1 MLLNSTYR
9 FRQLIPNFLASFAL
23 FFLCCC
29 AIIPAVLPGQTLR
42 APSGTGANII
52 QVKTAVNT
60 DSSFCGAT
68 FFKRLFIEGQSTA
81 GYKLVPASNGNFFIA
96 ASVGLVTVIA
106 LADKNMEVIWA
117 TSMDLGPGSPEAILD
132 MRMDSDGLLIGVGN
146 TSNSIIECFAFKVNA
161 NGLLIWR
168 SRLNNPGNSYFTRIL
183 EKNSGG
189 NYLLFGQTDLVGTGN
204 DTGCDAL
211 LMELNRNTGQLL
223 WDKHY
228 DLGSCEI
235 VNDVFIENN
244 QIYTCGRYNLVNG
257 GQSRFRQAMTLFDT
271 DGNVQ
276 WSRHYLRD
284 NQDARLYFNSLVH
297 ENDNLVAFGHGD
309 DGGVSLTATTLQ
321 LVKTDLAGVA
331 DWAKEYDIVGGN
343 EERALKLH
351 SLPDG
356 YLLFGTVARQTT
368 ASREIF
374 LLKTDKQGNLLWGK
388 SYGATGEDR
397 FSDAILLSDTIY
409 LIGSRQNA
417 QIFDILIGKLDLNG
431 NVDGQCDFVKDLD
444 VTVSDYST
452 PIDYEHTLTELD
464 IAHNYVTTALPPQ
477 AGENV
482 TTEVIC
488 QKICNGSC
496 DNPDASVSIDSIFC
510 MEGQTVIFLRI
521 HNTGFAQYPANSLL
535 SFYDADPTATAANLL
550 KTMPIAFAIDTGT
563 YLSVE
568 IYDGHTFLPINSNFV
583 LYAVVNDD
591 GSLPTPFSLDSFPKT
606 GTEECGYT
614 NNIGSRPFSASG
626 TSVLNLGSD
635 ISLCADES
643 LVIHAG
649 SGFYQYQWQDGSSDS
664 TFLINTPG
672 TYWVEV
678 TDECGYK
685 QMDSIS
691 VTILPPNERT
701 ETVEFCPGDLV
712 QIGGEEY
719 DQPGT
724 VLDTIPGTGTDCDT
738 VVTYTLQFYQN
749 SIVEIQCP
757 ADITVAAAAGA
768 NAAVVNYNLPTANT
782 DCICSLATTELLQGL
797 ASGSDFPVGATQVCY
812 EASDACGGA
821 NTCCFTVTVQAA
833 PPEEAC
839 DVKITPCVKF
849 EILGIFQNP
858 AGQKTYRMRVT
869 NTCANNLMYVA
880 FQLPNGITAYSPA
893 TNTTYTAP
901 SGRQY
906 EVRNPNY
913 SPSYSIRFKTIGNGM
928 ANGESDIFEYTL
940 PPQADPQHIYAVV
953 RLSPKIFYE
962 THLNVFD
969 CEVQQTSKPPVPIEA
984 RQADS
989 GVASV
994 ELALFPNPASDVLFV
1009 QLPSAWSAQR
1019 AQLRVTDAYGRQLL
1033 RQTATAETNLLTLE
1047 LPIDWPTGIYYL
1059 EAINE
1064 QGERQTGRFVR
1075 AAQK

>member
-29 AIIPAVLPGQTLR
+29 AIIPAALSGQTLR

-368 ASREIF
+368 ASREVF

-417 QIFDILIGKLDLNG
+417 QSFDMLIGKLDLNG

-452 PIDYEHTLTELD
+452 PIDFEHTLLELD
-464 IAHNYVTTALPPQ
+464 ITHNYTTAALPAQ
-477 AGENV
+477 TAENNV
-482 TTEVIC
+482 VTEVIC
-488 QKICNGSC
+488 QKICDPPC
-496 DNPDASVSIDSIFC
+496 DTVQLS
-510 MEGQTVIFLRI
+510 QTI
-521 HNTGFAQYPANSLL
+521 
-535 SFYDADPTATAANLL
+535 
-550 KTMPIAFAIDTGT
+550 
-563 YLSVE
+563 
-568 IYDGHTFLPINSNFV
+568 
-583 LYAVVNDD
+583 
-591 GSLPTPFSLDSFPKT
+591 
-606 GTEECGYT
+606 
-614 NNIGSRPFSASG
+614 
-626 TSVLNLGSD
+626 
-635 ISLCADES
+635 
-643 LVIHAG
+643 
-649 SGFYQYQWQDGSSDS
+649 
-664 TFLINTPG
+664 
-672 TYWVEV
+672 
-678 TDECGYK
+678 
-685 QMDSIS
+685 
-691 VTILPPNERT
+691 
-701 ETVEFCPGDLV
+701 EFCPGDLV

-719 DQPGT
+719 NQPGT

-749 SIVEIQCP
+749 SIVQIQCP
-757 ADITVAAAAGA
+757 ADISVEAASGA
-768 NAAVVNYNLPTANT
+768 NSAVVNYSLPTANT

-797 ASGSDFPVGATQVCY
+797 ASGGDFPVGATQVCY
-812 EASDACGGA
+812 EASDDCGGTNA
-821 NTCCFTVTVQAA
+821 CCFTVTVQAA

-858 AGQKTYRMRVT
+858 AGRKTYRMRVT
-869 NTCANNLMYVA
+869 NTCANNLVYLA
-880 FQLPNGITAYSPA
+880 FQLPNGITAYGPA

-913 SPSYSIRFKTIGNGM
+913 SPTYSIRFKAIGNGI
-928 ANGESDIFEYTL
+928 ANSESDIFEYTL
-940 PPQADPQHIYAVV
+940 PPQAAPQHIYAVV

-969 CEVQQTSKPPVPIEA
+969 CEVQQTSKPPVPNEA

-989 GVASV
+989 GIASV
-994 ELALFPNPASDVLFV
+994 EFSVFPNPASDVLFV

-1019 AQLRVTDAYGRQLL
+1019 AQLRMTDAYGRQLL
-1033 RQTATAETNLLTLE
+1033 HQTATAEASLLTLE
-1047 LPIDWPTGIYYL
+1047 LPTDWPTGIYYL

-1075 AAQK
+1075 AAQR